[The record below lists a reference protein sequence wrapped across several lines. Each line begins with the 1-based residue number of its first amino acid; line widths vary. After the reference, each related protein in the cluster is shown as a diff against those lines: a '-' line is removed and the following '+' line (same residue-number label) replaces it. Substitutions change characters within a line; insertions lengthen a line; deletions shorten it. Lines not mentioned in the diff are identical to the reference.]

1 MAISGH
7 YCVGHHDRQLDTKG
21 RLSLPVDFRPAA
33 GESVYL
39 LEVSVLGIP
48 ALRVL
53 TEAAFEQKL
62 ADIEAMPD
70 ATAKVRDR
78 ARGMLFGMSIET
90 KVNDQGKLTIP
101 KALAD
106 GHGFEVPGSA
116 LLVGRGKLFE
126 IYTPKNGEALKAAE
140 ERDREE
146 NSQIN
151 DVLGLS

>member
-1 MAISGH
+1 MAISGQ
-7 YCVGHHDRQLDTKG
+7 YCIGHHDRQLDTKG
-21 RLSLPVDFRPAA
+21 RLSLPVDFRPAS

-39 LEVSVLGIP
+39 LEVKVLGVP

-53 TEAAFEQKL
+53 TEAAFAQKL
-62 ADIEAMPD
+62 QDIDEMPEAS
-70 ATAKVRDR
+70 AKTRDR

-90 KVNDQGKLTIP
+90 KVNEQGKLTIP

-106 GHGFEVPGSA
+106 SHGLSVPGSA

-126 IYTPKNGEALKAAE
+126 IYTPVNGEAMKAAE

-146 NSQIN
+146 NAEIN